1 LSVSFKTGSW
11 VLDEILGGVTTM
23 KRVLFLAVLA
33 LALPIATWAD
43 TITLS
48 NTFGTVSVS
57 AAGIVSKG
65 SQLMSFNGIIAT
77 KPHNLGTVSFWT
89 GALASG
95 SIATTSAGATF
106 SAAGSGFNIV
116 GIGKYGQPKGA
127 IFTGSFVGPITLT
140 KSGTFGPKGQGV
152 IWTLTGNIAGTLFNG
167 HWATGTTK
175 QTLYSTGPQWSAG
188 IGHIRVGSTS
198 LTSVPEPGTLGL
210 LGTGLVGIAGMF
222 RRKLMGA

>member
-1 LSVSFKTGSW
+1 
-11 VLDEILGGVTTM
+11 M
-23 KRVLFLAVLA
+23 RRVLFLAVLA

-43 TITLS
+43 TINLT

-57 AAGIVSKG
+57 ATGVVSKG
-65 SQLMSFNGIIAT
+65 AQLMSFNGITAT
-77 KPHNLGTVSFWT
+77 QPHNLGTVSFWT
-89 GALASG
+89 GALTSG
-95 SIATTSAGATF
+95 SVATTSAGATF
-106 SAAGSGFNIV
+106 SAVGSGFSVV

-140 KSGTFGPKGQGV
+140 KIGTFGPKGQGV
-152 IWTLTGNIAGTLFNG
+152 LWQLTGNIAGTLFNG
-167 HWATGTTK
+167 HWATGSTT
-175 QTLYSTGPQWSAG
+175 QTLYSTGAQWTAG
-188 IGHIRVGSTS
+188 IGHIRAGTTS